1 MTGAPR
7 RAASQPERTTNYR
20 ILVVEDAPDTREF
33 LRVLFEAEGYEV
45 LTAGDGLSAVEMAL
59 LELPDVIV
67 MDMSLPG
74 LDGYNAAKLIR
85 REPALAGVPLV
96 ACTAFNR
103 WEWRGK
109 AIAAGFDAFLT
120 KPIDVKRLSATVSEL
135 LSRVTVRRAP

>member
-1 MTGAPR
+1 MTGAPQ
-7 RAASQPERTTNYR
+7 RATSQPERITNYR
-20 ILVVEDAPDTREF
+20 ILVVEDAPDTREL
-33 LRVLFEAEGYEV
+33 LRLLFEAEGYEV

-59 LELPDVIV
+59 TELPDVIV

-74 LDGYNAAKLIR
+74 MDGYHAAKLIR
-85 REPALAGVPLV
+85 REPALATVPLI

-120 KPIDVKRLSATVSEL
+120 KPIDIRRLSATVSSL
-135 LSRVTVRRAP
+135 LSSKTDSRGY

>member
-1 MTGAPR
+1 M
-7 RAASQPERTTNYR
+7 AASSPELIKPYL
-20 ILVVEDAPDTREF
+20 ILVVEDAPDTRDL
-33 LRVLFEAEGYEV
+33 LRILFEAEGYKV
-45 LTAGDGLSAVEMAL
+45 LTAGDGLSAVQTAL
-59 LELPDVIV
+59 RKLPDAIV

-85 REPALAGVPLV
+85 REPALAGVPLI

-120 KPIDVKRLSATVSEL
+120 KPIDVNFLAATMAEL
-135 LSRVTVRRAP
+135 LARRADRSTR

>member
-1 MTGAPR
+1 MT
-7 RAASQPERTTNYR
+7 SQPQKATSRPERITR
-20 ILVVEDAPDTREF
+20 ILVVEDAPDTREL
-33 LRVLFEAEGYEV
+33 LRLLFEAEGYEV

-59 LELPDVIV
+59 RELPDAIV

-74 LDGYNAAKLIR
+74 LDGYHAAKLIR
-85 REPALAGVPLV
+85 REPALAGVPLI

-120 KPIDVKRLSATVSEL
+120 KPIDVRRLSATVSRL
-135 LSRVTVRRAP
+135 LSHKA

>member
-1 MTGAPR
+1 MTGAPQQ
-7 RAASQPERTTNYR
+7 ATSQPERATPYR
-20 ILVVEDAPDTREF
+20 VLVVEDAPDTREL
-33 LRVLFEAEGYEV
+33 LRLLFEAEGYEV
-45 LTAGDGLSAVEMAL
+45 LTTGDGLSAVELAL
-59 LELPDVIV
+59 AELPDAIV

-85 REPALAGVPLV
+85 REPALAAVPLI

-120 KPIDVKRLSATVSEL
+120 KPIDVRRLSATMSAL
-135 LSRVTVRRAP
+135 LAR

>member
-1 MTGAPR
+1 MSTAQK
-7 RAASQPERTTNYR
+7 RAGSHPELITNYR
-20 ILVVEDAPDTREF
+20 ILVVEDAPDTREL
-33 LRVLFEAEGYEV
+33 LRLLFEAQGYEV
-45 LTAGDGLSAVEMAL
+45 LTAGDGLSAVETAL
-59 LELPDVIV
+59 RELPDAIV

-85 REPALAGVPLV
+85 REPALAGMPLI

-120 KPIDVKRLSATVSEL
+120 KPIDASLLTATVAAL
-135 LSRVTVRRAP
+135 LARGAERGTR

>member
-1 MTGAPR
+1 MSTAQKRVG
-7 RAASQPERTTNYR
+7 SQPEDITNYR
-20 ILVVEDAPDTREF
+20 VLVMEDSPDTRDL
-33 LRVLFEAEGYEV
+33 LRLLFEAEGYEV
-45 LTAGDGLSAVEMAL
+45 LTAEDGLSAVQMAL
-59 LELPDVIV
+59 RELPDAIV

-74 LDGYNAAKLIR
+74 FDGYNAAKLIR

-120 KPIDVKRLSATVSEL
+120 KPLDVRL
-135 LSRVTVRRAP
+135 LSETLAALLARRPDSGMR

>member
-1 MTGAPR
+1 MTGATQ
-7 RAASQPERTTNYR
+7 RATKRPGRSTNYR
-20 ILVVEDAPDTREF
+20 ILVVEDAPDTRE
-33 LRVLFEAEGYEV
+33 LLCLLFEAEGYEV
-45 LTAGDGLSAVEMAL
+45 LTAADGLSAVEMAL
-59 LELPDVIV
+59 GELPDAIV

-85 REPALAGVPLV
+85 REPALAGVPLI

-120 KPIDVKRLSATVSEL
+120 KPIDVKRLTDTMSAL
-135 LSRVTVRRAP
+135 LSREGDRRAR

>member
-1 MTGAPR
+1 MTGAPQK
-7 RAASQPERTTNYR
+7 AASQPERTTPYR
-20 ILVVEDAPDTREF
+20 ILVVEDARDTREL
-33 LRVLFEAEGYEV
+33 LRLLFEAEGYEV

-59 LELPDVIV
+59 TELPDAIV

-85 REPALAGVPLV
+85 REPTLTGVPLI

-120 KPIDVKRLSATVSEL
+120 KPIDLGRLSATVSSL
-135 LSRVTVRRAP
+135 LSREADRRDC